1 MIREY
6 IFCSVIESPQIAS
19 RSFCFKTNPGG
30 LGALSGL
37 NFSKAA
43 SFDFCSSDCAVARV
57 QPTNP
62 IKKMSFE
69 RIVLMRLILGIPPP
83 YVKPPVNAACDEAC
97 VHFRG
102 LLVGRSCSVR
112 WNVRAVAVAGRVRA
126 PVPASCAGGAR
137 QSFS

>member
-19 RSFCFKTNPGG
+19 RSFRFKTNPGG

-37 NFSKAA
+37 NFSKVA

-62 IKKMSFE
+62 VKKMSLE

-83 YVKPPVNAACDEAC
+83 YVKPPVK
-97 VHFRG
+97 
-102 LLVGRSCSVR
+102 
-112 WNVRAVAVAGRVRA
+112 AGA
-126 PVPASCAGGAR
+126 IKSIGH
-137 QSFS
+137 